1 MNILSIQSE
10 VVYGHVGQGA
20 ARPALQYL
28 GHEVWA
34 IPSVIL
40 SGHAGRP
47 TVTGEPISADLM
59 ARLLDG
65 VVRSGWLAH
74 CDAVLSGYLGSAEQ
88 AGVVAAA
95 VRAARRANPN
105 ALFCFDP
112 VFGDNGRA
120 YAKRG
125 VAEAMASQLLPLA
138 DIVTPNAFEL
148 ASFASV
154 PVRNLEEAQTAAR
167 RLSRPLI
174 LATSVPDGQ
183 RIGTL
188 AVTPDE
194 AAYVTTPLLD
204 GVPHGTGDL
213 LAALFLAHR
222 LEGAD
227 LAAALIRSV
236 GPVYALLRQSLTE
249 RSDEMPLIT
258 ARSLL
263 KGPVPADLEVRVL

>member
-40 SGHAGRP
+40 SGHAGRT

-65 VVRSGWLAH
+65 VIRSGWLAH
-74 CDAVLSGYLGSAEQ
+74 CDAILSGYLGSAEQ
-88 AGVVAAA
+88 AGVVATA
-95 VRAARRANPN
+95 VRAARKANPR

-148 ASFASV
+148 ASLASM
-154 PVRNLEEAQTAAR
+154 PVRNPEEAHAAAH
-167 RLSRPLI
+167 RLARPLV
-174 LATSVPDGQ
+174 LATSVPDGS

-194 AAYVTTPLLD
+194 AVYVTTPFLE

-213 LAALFLAHR
+213 LAALFLAQR
-222 LEGAD
+222 LAGAE
-227 LAAALIRSV
+227 LAAALIGSV
-236 GPVYALLRQSLTE
+236 GPVYALLRQSLRD

-263 KGPVPADLEVRVL
+263 KGAVPDDLQVRVL